1 MDDITRLTNR
11 FKEQSSF
18 DEKSLT
24 DIGMELI
31 ERSRMIA
38 NISDHHRYHVG
49 SSLLSISKKGEYSF
63 SDNANKIPDSLK
75 DQGYTSH
82 DTIGDGSP
90 TVHGEFPLLYEAPPS
105 EHLFLG
111 CNTPNCA
118 TCLKSAIMRDV
129 EALFIDAE
137 SLPGIKGINDKEN
150 PWTQDRADF
159 WNDLCIP
166 IARAAQI
173 PIYAINVQNGTLSIL
188 VSGKPPQ
195 ERPQA
200 QNSARILDEN
210 EIGSLEHNPD
220 LFLSQARD
228 VRSVIGVAKHKKT
241 DQEMFIY
248 AQDSLP
254 PGFSESFGDS
264 MTKRFEGSHYHFPLD
279 PIIHMMMVASKNN
292 LELQNGKILTN
303 FIPSSGRQLDLAQ
316 IGLSEMFITNRHI
329 PPSPESRKAM
339 KELSEAGLIQYSK
352 VKPQKAIAEIMNP
365 NRRRVSNHTQYDI
378 EGQEI

>member
-1 MDDITRLTNR
+1 MGDITRLTDT
-11 FKEQSSF
+11 FKEQTSF

-24 DIGMELI
+24 DIGIELI
-31 ERSRMIA
+31 TRSRMIA
-38 NISDHHRYHVG
+38 NVSDHHRYHVG
-49 SSLLSISKKGEYSF
+49 SSLLSITSKGKYNF
-63 SDNANKIPDSLK
+63 SDNANKIPDTLK
-75 DQGYTSH
+75 DQGYTSYN
-82 DTIGDGSP
+82 TIGDGSP
-90 TVHGEFPLLYEAPPS
+90 TVHGEFPLLYDTPPS

-129 EALFIDAE
+129 DALFIDAE
-137 SLPGIKGINDKEN
+137 SLPGIKGTNDKEN

-173 PIYAINVQNGTLSIL
+173 PIYAINMQSETLSIL

-195 ERPQA
+195 ERPQT
-200 QNSARILDEN
+200 QNIARVLDEN
-210 EIGSLEHNPD
+210 EIGALEHNPD
-220 LFLSQARD
+220 LFMSQARG
-228 VRSVIGVAKHKKT
+228 VRSVIGVAKDKKT

-254 PGFSESFGDS
+254 PGFSEQLGNS
-264 MTKRFEGSHYHFPLD
+264 MTKGFEGSHYHFPLD
-279 PIIHMMMVASKNN
+279 PIIHMMMVASKHH

-303 FIPSSGRQLDLAQ
+303 FVPSSGRQLDLAQ
-316 IGLSEMFITNRHI
+316 IGLSDMFITNHHI

-339 KELSEAGLIQYSK
+339 KELSDAGLIEYSK
-352 VKPQKAIAEIMNP
+352 VKPKKAIAEIMQSNSREK
-365 NRRRVSNHTQYDI
+365 NNHTQYNI
-378 EGQEI
+378 EG